1 MNRELLAIAAT
12 AAQLGGEVV
21 RGHFRRLPPGDA
33 SEKAANDWVSSA
45 DRGSEEAIAR
55 FLQAHTPEFGM
66 LGEEGGAR
74 GGEGPCWVVDPLDGT
89 LNFLR
94 GFPHF
99 GVSVALVAGAEIEVG
114 AIYDPMRDEL
124 FTARRGGGAWC
135 NGSRLRV
142 TGRPG
147 LAQAFVTTGFPFRV
161 NRHLDVFLKV
171 FHDVFLRVAALRR
184 PGAASLDLAHTAAGI
199 FDGFFEFCL
208 SAWDIAA
215 GTLLVREAGGVVSDL
230 DGRPDVL
237 THGNVVGASPG
248 VHREL
253 LEVIQSICR
262 DDDIRP

>member
-1 MNRELLAIAAT
+1 
-12 AAQLGGEVV
+12 V
-21 RGHFRRLPPGDA
+21 RGCFRRLPPGDA
-33 SEKAANDWVSSA
+33 SEKAVNDWVSSA

-55 FLQAHTPEFGM
+55 FLQAHTPGFGL

-74 GGEGPCWVVDPLDGT
+74 AV
-89 LNFLR
+89 R
-94 GFPHF
+94 GR
-99 GVSVALVAGAEIEVG
+99 AGSST
-114 AIYDPMRDEL
+114 RS
-124 FTARRGGGAWC
+124 TARSTSSAASRTSRSRWRWSTAPRSRSGRSTTRCATSCSRRGAAPAPGATAPDCRSPGGRASSRRSSRPASRS
-135 NGSRLRV
+135 GSTATSTSSSRW
-142 TGRPG
+142 
-147 LAQAFVTTGFPFRV
+147 
-161 NRHLDVFLKV
+161 

-215 GTLLVREAGGVVSDL
+215 GALLVREAGGIVSDL

-253 LEVIQSICR
+253 LEIIRQICR
-262 DDDIRP
+262 DEDIRP